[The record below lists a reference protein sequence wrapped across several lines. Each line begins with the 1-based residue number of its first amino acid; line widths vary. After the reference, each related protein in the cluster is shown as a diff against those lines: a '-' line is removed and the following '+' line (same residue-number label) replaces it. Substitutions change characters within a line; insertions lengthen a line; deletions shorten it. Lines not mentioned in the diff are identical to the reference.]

1 MTMSTRRRPA
11 AFPSTAILQWLI
23 GIATSMA
30 ARSLNMPEPLL
41 YSTSVVV
48 FAQVQAIE
56 TRALRTL
63 CPGRLWRQLRALLR

>member
-1 MTMSTRRRPA
+1 MTMSTPRRPA
-11 AFPSTAILQWLI
+11 SILSSAILKWLI

-63 CPGRLWRQLRALLR
+63 CPIRLWRQLRALLR